1 MVFIYGSD
9 DPWTGGAIDDEA
21 AQANA
26 NIVKI
31 INPGGV
37 HKDDFLNREQY
48 TQEATEQIKKAI
60 SSFLTKAR

>member
-1 MVFIYGSD
+1 MPAGQ
-9 DPWTGGAIDDEA
+9 PAIDDEA

-31 INPGGV
+31 MNPGGV